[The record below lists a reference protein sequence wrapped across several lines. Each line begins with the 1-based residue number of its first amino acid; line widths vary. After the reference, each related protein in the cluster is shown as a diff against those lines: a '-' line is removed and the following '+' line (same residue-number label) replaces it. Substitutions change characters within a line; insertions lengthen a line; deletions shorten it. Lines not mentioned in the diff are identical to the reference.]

1 MQSKRIK
8 LELEAL
14 ASSLRVQ
21 LKYFQQKSPLADV
34 ILIELHQL
42 QKYLKFKLAQA
53 TFDEAQV
60 SEIAKLEAMRHAI
73 VAEALRNFDSQ
84 EKETKELK
92 I

>member
-21 LKYFQQKSPLADV
+21 LKYFQQKSPLDDV
-34 ILIELHQL
+34 ILVELHQL

-60 SEIAKLEAMRHAI
+60 SAIAKLEAMRHAI
-73 VAEALRNFDSQ
+73 VAKTLRNFDSQ

-92 I
+92 V